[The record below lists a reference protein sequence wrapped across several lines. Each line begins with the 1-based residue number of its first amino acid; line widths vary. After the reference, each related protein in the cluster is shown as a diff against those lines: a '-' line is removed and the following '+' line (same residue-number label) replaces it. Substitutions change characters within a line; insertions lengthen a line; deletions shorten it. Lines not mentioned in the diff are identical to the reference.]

1 MRVRLFPLAFLCLIC
16 ALAAAGQTVDETN
29 STASISND
37 GLVVNL
43 SAHNRG
49 RALEVPAT
57 VELLDPSGTV
67 VASTRQNVSLS
78 RGKQRLEFTLPA
90 EDLGS
95 DDEDLVW
102 HRLRYRI
109 GNAWGTISLS
119 QMIDDVFE
127 LRVSASSEVM
137 SGMVYRVRVSSINP
151 FTRRPVRGVQV
162 GAKISLDLKTGD
174 DDELEIKTEA
184 VTDDDGQATLEF
196 VIPANTAFDDDGE
209 IEVIGRKNGM
219 VREATE
225 DLESVLTRSEFLML
239 TDKALY
245 QPEQTINLRGIYL
258 EGVVGKTIAAGR
270 EVDIRIEDEEDT
282 VVFRQKL
289 TTSEFG
295 VASTAWNIPPN
306 AKLGRYTITVRDE
319 YGEQIGYQNLKISR
333 YDLPN
338 FAVRA
343 DPDKPYYLPADTV
356 AELAIRADYLFGKP
370 VTKGKVR
377 VVEEKDR
384 QWNWREQK
392 YDIDEGQV
400 FEGETDVD
408 GKFIARFELGD
419 GFAKL
424 KERDWSKYSDVSFAA
439 YFTDPTTNRTEQRRF
454 DIRLTSEPIH
464 VYFTVAEDNPHSSLP
479 VIVYVT
485 AFYADGTPA
494 KCDIEIR
501 GSKDED
507 DSFRTMHRT
516 RTNSLG
522 VGKAEFRL
530 PKADQFDESVYLRI
544 SAKDEKGQIGT
555 EDRRVEFDDEDDD
568 AINVSAVR
576 TILKPGETIEA
587 EIVSTQKNGPA
598 RVDIV
603 RGWTVLTGA
612 DVELRNG
619 RGRLSVPYDP
629 QFQGEIK
636 IVAYLEPD
644 TEVDEVIRS
653 ARQVIYPVKQNLN
666 VDATFGKA
674 LYKPGEDAKLTFGV
688 TDAAGVAAESALGVA
703 IIDTAVEHR
712 VRTDTEFGSMMSNYL
727 GWLGYGNSIG
737 QVNIKDIRDL
747 DLTKPISAE
756 MQLVAEALLADTY
769 YRPSVFFSDNLLSDA
784 KYAFVNHYR
793 PQAEMISNALRS
805 VFDATGG
812 EYPAD
817 EASLVR
823 MLRTKDIEF
832 ALVRDPWGGRYRT
845 QFGLEKENAFVRL
858 ISNGPDKRPETA
870 DDFEIEKVNFK
881 YFTPTGR
888 KLDDAVKN
896 FHERTGGFIRDRG
909 TLLSEIGV
917 EELSDVNGRPYE
929 VEFGTERRTYT
940 ITIRSLGRDGKKDR
954 YSWSGDDFT
963 VWTNQIDYFDAIE
976 AKIAA
981 VQRDLSKIPM
991 TIEEFKASLQSAG
1004 IDLDALRDGYGRPLY
1019 VVVSQYSRPWNRVTT
1034 ERVRQYGVEG
1044 FVDKQ
1049 TITPVTQEVISFT
1062 IRSVG
1067 EDGKEGTWRDLTLT
1081 QVIHVLSERSKDD
1094 EKPIIKMVKISEP
1107 GDNKNS
1113 GSIAGT
1119 VTDPS
1124 GAVIP
1129 GATVT
1134 ATNDATRQARSVT
1147 SSDAGRFL
1155 IVGLSPGKYTVSAES
1170 PGFNRS
1176 TFIGV
1181 SVSTGITS
1189 SLTIQ
1194 MEIGGVSSVVEV
1206 TAGGENLINTSNASI
1221 SGQRASSEILA
1232 LPINARDPLALL
1244 QLQPGAAAA
1253 QEDQLSTPRL
1263 RQYFPETLLWN
1274 PELITGL
1281 NGLAELN
1288 FKMADNITTWKVY
1301 TIASTRDG
1309 KVGVAEKE
1317 VTAFQSFFADL
1328 DPPRFLTNGDEISL
1342 PVQIRNYTETRQKV
1356 GVTMDTADWFSFLAT
1371 DRLDIEVPS
1380 GETEN
1385 AVFGFRATR
1394 PIKDGKQRVTA
1405 IAKTESDAIEKPVTV
1420 RPNGEEI
1427 VRTESKYFSGSG
1439 TFAADF
1445 PANALSGT
1453 QRAEVKIYP
1462 NLFAHITE
1470 SVEGMLQRPYGC
1482 GEQTISSTYP
1492 NLMIVK
1498 FVKEDTPLRRR
1509 AMRNLLRGI
1518 ERLVGY
1524 QASDGGFTYWGGRSS
1539 ADIAL
1544 TAYALRFLR
1553 DASGHI
1559 AVDQSVIERAE
1570 KWLISQQKADGSW
1583 NVSYAWE
1590 QTQNERRAKMMTTYV
1605 ARSLAMQAGMKSGEN
1620 ETQIPQSEALA
1631 ASLKKGI
1638 GYLHG
1643 RNAEIDEPF
1652 TLALLGLIS
1661 LDTND
1666 IAGAE
1671 AVAGR
1676 LIGLAKDEAGA
1687 AYWNPE
1693 TNTPFGGWGRTGRV
1707 ETTALAAQ
1715 FLARLQGNVAER
1727 SELLSRAM
1735 LFLFKNKDR
1744 YGVWYSTQTTVNVLD
1759 TFLAV
1764 MAKAETLD
1772 QSEITVRLNGG
1783 EASKQTVPADRLE
1796 PIIVDVTGKLKTG
1809 ANVIEIA
1816 GEAGIPLMANVVA
1829 GHYIDWNDSVSAS
1842 RNVNDSRAVELD
1854 VKCDKTTAAIMD
1866 EITCAVRAERVG
1878 FQGYGMLLA
1887 EIGTPPGADVSREAL
1902 KEAMEADWSFSRYDV
1917 LPDRV
1922 VVYMWAR
1929 AGGTNFNLKFRPRY
1943 GINAQTPASIV
1954 YDYYNP
1960 EAQAIVPPVQFVV
1973 R

>member
-1 MRVRLFPLAFLCLIC
+1 MAFLCLIC
-16 ALAAAGQTVDETN
+16 ALTAAGQTIDEKN
-29 STASISND
+29 STAAISSD
-37 GLVVNL
+37 GLTVNL

-49 RALEVPAT
+49 RAGEVPAT
-57 VELLDPSGTV
+57 VELVDTSGTV
-67 VASTRQNVSLS
+67 VAATKQNVNLS
-78 RGKQRLEFTLPA
+78 RGKQRLEFALPS
-90 EDLGS
+90 EGLVS

-109 GNAWGTISLS
+109 GTAWGTISLS

-137 SGMVYRVRVSSINP
+137 SGMVYRVRVLSINP
-151 FTRRPVRGVQV
+151 FTRRPVRGVNIA
-162 GAKISLDLKTGD
+162 AKLVLALRVDSD
-174 DDELEIKTEA
+174 DDEMEIEAEA
-184 VTDDDGQATLEF
+184 VTDDAGQAMLEF
-196 VIPANTAFDDDGE
+196 VIPSNTAFDDNGE

-225 DLESVLTRSEFLML
+225 DLESVLTRSEFLMM

-270 EVDIRIEDEEDT
+270 EVDLRIEDEEET

-295 VASTAWNIPPN
+295 VAATAWNIPPN
-306 AKLGRYTITVRDE
+306 AKFGRYTIIVRDE
-319 YGEQIGYQNLKISR
+319 YGERIGYQNLKISR

-343 DPDKPYYLPADTV
+343 DADKPYYLPADTV
-356 AELAIRADYLFGKP
+356 AELVIRADYLFGKP

-400 FEGETDVD
+400 FEGETDAD
-408 GKFIARFELGD
+408 GKFIARYVLAD
-419 GFAKL
+419 GFAEL
-424 KERDWSKYSDVSFAA
+424 KSRDWSKYRDVSLAA

-464 VYFTVAEDNPHSSLP
+464 VYFTVAEDNPHSELP
-479 VIVYVT
+479 VVGYVT

-494 KCDIEIR
+494 ECDVEIR
-501 GSKDED
+501 GSSDAYGD
-507 DSFRTMHRT
+507 FRTMHRT

-522 VGKAEFRL
+522 VAKAEFRVK
-530 PKADQFDESVYLRI
+530 KADELDESVYLRI
-544 SAKDEKGQIGT
+544 SAKDDKSQIGT
-555 EDRRVEFDDEDDD
+555 EGRRVEFDDEDDD
-568 AINVSAVR
+568 ALRVTAVR
-576 TILKPGETIEA
+576 SILKPGEPIE
-587 EIVSTQKNGPA
+587 VDVLSTKPTGA
-598 RVDIV
+598 TRVDIV
-603 RGWTVLTGA
+603 RGWTVLIGF

-619 RGRLSVPYDP
+619 RGRLTVPYDP

-636 IVAYLEPD
+636 IVAYDEPE
-644 TEVDEVIRS
+644 TEDDEIVRS
-653 ARQVIYPVKQNLN
+653 VRQVIYPVKQNLK
-666 VDATFGKA
+666 VEATFGKA
-674 LYKPGEDAKLTFGV
+674 IYKPGENAKLTFGV
-688 TDAAGVAAESALGVA
+688 TDAAGGPAESALGVA
-703 IIDTAVEHR
+703 IVDTAVEHR

-737 QVNIKDIRDL
+737 RVNIKDIRDL
-747 DLTKPISAE
+747 DLTRPISAE
-756 MQLVAEALLADTY
+756 MQLVAEVLLADAR
-769 YRPSVFFSDNLLSDA
+769 YRPSVFFSDNLLADA
-784 KYAFVNHYR
+784 KYSFVNHYR
-793 PQAEMISNALRS
+793 PQAEMVTKALRS

-817 EASLVR
+817 EASLVK

-832 ALVRDPWGGRYRT
+832 ALVRDPWGIRYRT
-845 QFGLEKENAFVRL
+845 QFGVEKENAFVRL
-858 ISNGPDKRPETA
+858 LSNGPDKKPENA
-870 DDFEIEKVNFK
+870 DDFEIEKINFK
-881 YFTPTGR
+881 YFTPKGL
-888 KLDDAVKN
+888 KIDNVVKN
-896 FHERTGGFIRDRG
+896 FHERSGGFIRDRE
-909 TLLSEIGV
+909 TLLRELGV
-917 EELSDVNGRPYE
+917 DELLDVYGRPYE
-929 VEFGTERRTYT
+929 VEFGAERRNYT
-940 ITIRSLGRDGKKDR
+940 ITIRSLGRDGKRDQ
-954 YSWSGDDFT
+954 YSWRGDDFT
-963 VWTNQIDYFDAIE
+963 VWTNRIDYFDSIE
-976 AKIAA
+976 QKIAA
-981 VQRDLSKIPM
+981 AQREVKRIPM
-991 TIEEFKASLQSAG
+991 TIEEFKASLALAG
-1004 IDLDALRDGYGRPLY
+1004 IDFDALRDGYGRPLY
-1019 VVVSQYSRPWNRVTT
+1019 VVASQYSRPWNRVTT
-1034 ERVRQYGVEG
+1034 ERVQQYGVEG

-1049 TITPVTQEVISFT
+1049 TLTPVTQEVISFT

-1067 EDGKEGTWRDLTLT
+1067 EDGKEGTWRDFTLT
-1081 QVIHVLSERSKDD
+1081 QVVHVLSERSKDD
-1094 EKPIIKMVKISEP
+1094 EKPIIKLVKFTEP
-1107 GDNKNS
+1107 GDDKNS

-1119 VTDPS
+1119 VTDPN
-1124 GAVIP
+1124 GAVIA

-1134 ATNDATRQARSVT
+1134 ATNDATSQSRSVT

-1155 IVGLSPGKYTVSAES
+1155 IVGLSAGKYTVSAEA
-1170 PGFNRS
+1170 PGFTRTVING
-1176 TFIGV
+1176 IPV
-1181 SVSTGITS
+1181 SAGTTTNLDIT
-1189 SLTIQ
+1189 LN
-1194 MEIGGVSSVVEV
+1194 IGGVSEVVSVS
-1206 TAGGENLINTSNASI
+1206 AGAESVINTTDASI
-1221 SGQRASSEILA
+1221 SGQRSSRQILD
-1232 LPINARDPLALL
+1232 LPLIARDPPALL

-1253 QEDQLSTPRL
+1253 QEEQLSTPRL

-1328 DPPRFLTNGDEISL
+1328 DPPRFLTEGDEISL

-1371 DRLDIEVPS
+1371 DRRDIEVPS
-1380 GETEN
+1380 DETEN
-1385 AVFGFRATR
+1385 AVFGYRAIR
-1394 PIKDGKQRVTA
+1394 AVKDGKQRVTA
-1405 IAKTESDAIEKPVTV
+1405 IAQSESDAIEKPVTV
-1420 RPNGEEI
+1420 RPDGEEI
-1427 VRTESKYFSGSG
+1427 VRTESKYFSGNG
-1439 TFAADF
+1439 TFSADF
-1445 PANALSGT
+1445 PANALPGT

-1462 NLFAHITE
+1462 NLFAHVTE

-1509 AMRNLLRGI
+1509 AMRNLMRGI

-1524 QASDGGFTYWGGRSS
+1524 QAADGGFTYWGGRST

-1544 TAYALRFLR
+1544 TAYAVRFLR
-1553 DASGHI
+1553 DAGGHI
-1559 AVDQSVIERAE
+1559 AVDRGVIERAE

-1583 NVSYAWE
+1583 NVSYSWE

-1687 AYWNPE
+1687 AYWNLE

-1715 FLARLQGNVAER
+1715 FLARLQGNDTER
-1727 SELLSRAM
+1727 TELLSRAI
-1735 LFLFKNKDR
+1735 LFLFRNKDR
-1744 YGVWYSTQTTVNVLD
+1744 HGVWYSTQTTVNVLD

-1764 MAKAETLD
+1764 MAKAEMPN
-1772 QSEITVRLNGG
+1772 QSEMTVRLNG
-1783 EASKQTVPADRLE
+1783 EEVSKQIVPADRLE
-1796 PIIVDVTGKLKTG
+1796 PIIVDVTRKLTTG

-1829 GHYIDWNDSVSAS
+1829 GHYIDWNDSVSAN

-1854 VKCDKTTAAIMD
+1854 VNCDKTTAAIMD

-1902 KEAMEADWSFSRYDV
+1902 KEAMETDRSFSRYDV

-1929 AGGTNFNLKFRPRY
+1929 AGGTKFNLKFRPRY
-1943 GINAQTPASIV
+1943 GINAQTPASAV

-1960 EAQAIVPPVQFVV
+1960 EARAVKEPIRFVV
-1973 R
+1973 Q